1 MTPTSRIF
9 HPEFIALIEKSR
21 ECSEEATR
29 VEMEIN
35 SIVDDYVRPIIFRE
49 NGSSLT
55 DDEITL
61 IVGNIRGFWGH
72 LVSAYGQ
79 GEQ

>member
-1 MTPTSRIF
+1 VTPTSRIF

-29 VEMEIN
+29 VEME
-35 SIVDDYVRPIIFRE
+35 
-49 NGSSLT
+49 
-55 DDEITL
+55 EITL